1 MNSELNTR
9 CKNESKKSKEEQK
22 QSILLIGGFKYCKKQ
37 KRKLL
42 PAMSS
47 GKQKIKA
54 TDLIW
59 LSKMQQ
65 KYKSIKTQ
73 HYNMYT
79 ESER

>member
-47 GKQKIKA
+47 GK
-54 TDLIW
+54 
-59 LSKMQQ
+59 
-65 KYKSIKTQ
+65 
-73 HYNMYT
+73 
-79 ESER
+79 